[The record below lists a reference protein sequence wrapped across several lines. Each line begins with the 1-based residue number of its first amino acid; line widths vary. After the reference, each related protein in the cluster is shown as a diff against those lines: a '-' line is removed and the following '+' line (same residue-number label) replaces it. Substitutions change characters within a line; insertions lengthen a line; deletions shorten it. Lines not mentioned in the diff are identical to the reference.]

1 MKAPVKMKLFLIVL
15 AAITAIAS
23 QTNLKLVA
31 PFLPTSIQQAIDL
44 GYIRAAW
51 LFFRVFVVSGLSLLV
66 TVICYRFF
74 GFLEFMV
81 AQSLVYV
88 LAVAVSYCFFD
99 EPLYLNRIAAVVLI
113 LCGIGLYTVK

>member
-1 MKAPVKMKLFLIVL
+1 MKLFLIVL
-15 AAITAIAS
+15 AAFTAIAS

-31 PFLPTSIQQAIDL
+31 PLLPTSFQQAVDL
-44 GYIRAAW
+44 GYIRSAW
-51 LFFRVFVVSGLSLLV
+51 LFFRIFGISGLSLLV
-66 TVICYRFF
+66 TVICYRYF

-88 LAVAVSYCFFD
+88 FAVAVSYYFFD

-113 LCGIGLYTVK
+113 LCGIGLYSVK